1 MMVSQINLA
10 VQIFLHYDIWGGKPP
25 RKIENKIHS
34 PSLIHRYIH
43 VKQNENITILAILTI
58 LFTFRATGP
67 NNMTVSQWNVMMYFT
82 YFCICLKYS
91 ISENTRGRT

>member
-1 MMVSQINLA
+1 MVSQINLA
-10 VQIFLHYDIWGGKPP
+10 VHIFLHYDKWGEKNHE
-25 RKIENKIHS
+25 KYKNEIHS

-43 VKQNENITILAILTI
+43 VKQNEKITILAILTI

-82 YFCICLKYS
+82 
-91 ISENTRGRT
+91 